1 MNQQT
6 KQCKTCYLTINQ
18 LCDKINETIKLE
30 YDNEKHKF
38 KPYTAD
44 LYIMIISNDN
54 IYNDRF
60 NKNMVVCKPKALSIF
75 TREYMDYKELCN
87 LLKCDKLY
95 IKINKRYI
103 EYRTPQQIIEI
114 DAYPEEFTNEDGEQ
128 ICYHKTSRLVGVF
141 YKSVINEYEKY
152 INKKKSNVDN
162 KQLTEKHMNTKQ
174 TKVDKVDDNILSENE
189 DED

>member
-30 YDNEKHKF
+30 YDNDSKAGPGFACEKHKF

-54 IYNDRF
+54 IYNDRY

-114 DAYPEEFTNEDGEQ
+114 DAIPDEFTNENGEQ
-128 ICYHKTSRLVGVF
+128 IWYHKTSRLVGVF
-141 YKSVINEYEKY
+141 YKSVITEYEKY
-152 INKKKSNVDN
+152 INKKKANVDISKAASN
-162 KQLTEKHMNTKQ
+162 IEN
-174 TKVDKVDDNILSENE
+174 NILSENE
-189 DED
+189 DDED

>member
-18 LCDKINETIKLE
+18 LCDKITETIKLE

-54 IYNDRF
+54 IYNDRY

-75 TREYMDYKELCN
+75 SREYMDYKELCK

-95 IKINKRYI
+95 IKINKRLI

-114 DAYPEEFTNEDGEQ
+114 DAIPDEFTNENGEQ
-128 ICYHKTSRLVGVF
+128 IWYHKTSRLVGVF

-152 INKKKSNVDN
+152 MNKQKANVDISKAASN
-162 KQLTEKHMNTKQ
+162 IEN
-174 TKVDKVDDNILSENE
+174 NILSENE
-189 DED
+189 DDED